1 MRRQPASINGILLYH
16 SCLLFDGN
24 LMLETMQ
31 EARNREL
38 LSVQSIDKATF
49 PSRCQLSMSRATVAI
64 IADIRDAFL
73 FTGFF

>member
-1 MRRQPASINGILLYH
+1 MRRKPASINGTLLSH
-16 SCLLFDGN
+16 SSLFDGN

-38 LSVQSIDKATF
+38 LSVQSIDEATF
-49 PSRCQLSMSRATVAI
+49 PSRCQLSMSRGTVAI